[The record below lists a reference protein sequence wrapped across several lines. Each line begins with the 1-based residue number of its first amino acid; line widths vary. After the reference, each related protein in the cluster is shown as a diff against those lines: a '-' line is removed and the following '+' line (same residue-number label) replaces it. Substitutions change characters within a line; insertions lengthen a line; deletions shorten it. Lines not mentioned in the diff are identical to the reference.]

1 MQRVLLQQP
10 SFSCFVSSTAI
21 SPSLSSTLLQFPIQ
35 PGIPVC
41 RTVYVH
47 TWTST
52 PPAWLVIRAIPSG
65 LEDASETSSPPPS
78 LTVSWLPFDRDER
91 RRRRFASIE
100 REISAKEVL
109 RMVILWLMIINM
121 GRSCDT
127 SLEAGLFKR
136 IILHFIS
143 IMLFSLQNLFI
154 IPCVSTSLAEFID
167 FYAVTF
173 SPKFLSAIAPLKFIT
188 LSTFFFFCSL
198 SKFTN
203 PSTFFS
209 LQNFSISNS
218 LLLSQKRTNF
228 SHHAEQS

>member
-1 MQRVLLQQP
+1 M
-10 SFSCFVSSTAI
+10 
-21 SPSLSSTLLQFPIQ
+21 
-35 PGIPVC
+35 
-41 RTVYVH
+41 
-47 TWTST
+47 
-52 PPAWLVIRAIPSG
+52 IRRI
-65 LEDASETSSPPPS
+65 
-78 LTVSWLPFDRDER
+78 
-91 RRRRFASIE
+91 
-100 REISAKEVL
+100 
-109 RMVILWLMIINM
+109 M
-121 GRSCDT
+121 
-127 SLEAGLFKR
+127 LEAGLFKR

-154 IPCVSTSLAEFID
+154 IPYVSTSLAEFID

-218 LLLSQKRTNF
+218 LLLSLKRTNF
-228 SHHAEQS
+228 SHHAEQSWCAKSCKESLETKEARCSTKQTYLGPLGFLHLGELSDNYSTGNYKGDRQNSLSQHSVPSFSLSSSHRFHLVTNSRLY

>member
-1 MQRVLLQQP
+1 
-10 SFSCFVSSTAI
+10 
-21 SPSLSSTLLQFPIQ
+21 
-35 PGIPVC
+35 
-41 RTVYVH
+41 
-47 TWTST
+47 
-52 PPAWLVIRAIPSG
+52 
-65 LEDASETSSPPPS
+65 
-78 LTVSWLPFDRDER
+78 
-91 RRRRFASIE
+91 
-100 REISAKEVL
+100 
-109 RMVILWLMIINM
+109 MVILWLMIINM

-154 IPCVSTSLAEFID
+154 IPYVSTSLAEFID

-188 LSTFFFFCSL
+188 LSTFFFFSSL

-203 PSTFFS
+203 SSTFFS

-228 SHHAEQS
+228 TRSKVGVQSHAKSPSKPKKHGARQNKRISVPSDSYTLANSPTTIAQETTKATGKTR

>member
-1 MQRVLLQQP
+1 MAFLCQRNKRNVWKVAIKRNNTREANLFFILKQSRSCAEGIITTAEFLL
-10 SFSCFVSSTAI
+10 FRFVHCHLSL
-21 SPSLSSTLLQFPIQ
+21 SLSSTLLQFPIQ

-91 RRRRFASIE
+91 RIASIE

-127 SLEAGLFKR
+127 SHYAR
-136 IILHFIS
+136 
-143 IMLFSLQNLFI
+143 
-154 IPCVSTSLAEFID
+154 VSRQVYLNELYF
-167 FYAVTF
+167 
-173 SPKFLSAIAPLKFIT
+173 T
-188 LSTFFFFCSL
+188 LS
-198 SKFTN
+198 
-203 PSTFFS
+203 
-209 LQNFSISNS
+209 
-218 LLLSQKRTNF
+218 R
-228 SHHAEQS
+228 